1 MDSDAGATVQQQYT
15 STNHAASV
23 STAPEPTATPSAYT
37 VHHQNQPQHHLLT
50 QHQNQP
56 QHHLLTQHITRTNH
70 NTICLHS
77 TSTRTN
83 RNTICLHS
91 TAPEPTATPSAYTA
105 PAPTVILEDNCTRS
119 TNITTAAT
127 FPTATA
133 LKTKVFTARA
143 P

>member
-1 MDSDAGATVQQQYT
+1 MDSNAGATVQQQYT

-56 QHHLLTQHITRTNH
+56 QHHLLTQHITRTNR

-105 PAPTVILEDNCTRS
+105 PAPEPE
-119 TNITTAAT
+119 
-127 FPTATA
+127 PTATPSA
-133 LKTKVFTARA
+133 YTAQHQNQ
-143 P
+143 PQHHLLIQHQHLQ

>member
-23 STAPEPTATPSAYT
+23 
-37 VHHQNQPQHHLLT
+37 
-50 QHQNQP
+50 
-56 QHHLLTQHITRTNH
+56 
-70 NTICLHS
+70 
-77 TSTRTN
+77 
-83 RNTICLHS
+83 S

-127 FPTATA
+127 FPNATA